1 MSALPEGKAGS
12 DRGAGHENLLRVDG
26 EVSMAELSM
35 RPLVSCLCAVA
46 TAACLVTGL
55 AEPASA
61 RGLQSS
67 LRPLA
72 AETAPSRA
80 AWQRPSATA
89 GPHLGDPISLA
100 SDLAFALSGHTGAA
114 PGTIPVTTEPER
126 FEIPDLSALNAED
139 AATSEIARGAAD
151 EMIAALLLGDLAGVI
166 DLSHIERISR
176 PDGDD
181 QWRCLAEAI
190 YFEARGESLA
200 GQVAVAEVVLN
211 RVDSASYPATV
222 CGVVKQGEKRRTGCQ
237 FSYMCDGRPE
247 RIGDKAAFAKAG
259 AIAHLMLEGR
269 PRILTGRATHYHTR
283 AVRPVWSRNLVRTAR
298 IGAHI
303 FYRYPTRTASR

>member
-1 MSALPEGKAGS
+1 
-12 DRGAGHENLLRVDG
+12 
-26 EVSMAELSM
+26 MAELSM

-46 TAACLVTGL
+46 TAACLIVGGADSAL
-55 AEPASA
+55 A
-61 RGLQSS
+61 RGLQNP

-72 AETAPSRA
+72 AETTPASA

-89 GPHLGDPISLA
+89 GPARDTGLA
-100 SDLAFALSGHTGAA
+100 LAPDLAFALSGHLGAA
-114 PGTIPVTTEPER
+114 PGTIPVTIEPER

-166 DLSHIERISR
+166 DLAHIERISR
-176 PDGDD
+176 PDGDA

-211 RVDSASYPATV
+211 RVDSPSYPATV

-247 RIGDKAAFAKAG
+247 RIGDRTAFAKAG

-283 AVRPVWSRNLVRTAR
+283 AVRPGWARSLVRTAR